1 MKVGQI
7 SNSNLSKGC
16 DPMKRMMAL
25 VLSLVCVLSL
35 VGCGMK
41 NDSRNEVMEEFVG
54 IVINVN
60 ENNTNYIVKVNDIG
74 SSELV
79 IGDVVVVQTD
89 AEAGYKYAVNDCIKV
104 EFNGV
109 VKEVA
114 EISMANKSIPRV
126 FNIEKVG
133 TSENNAE

>member
-1 MKVGQI
+1 MKKLI
-7 SNSNLSKGC
+7 
-16 DPMKRMMAL
+16 AL
-25 VLSLVCVLSL
+25 VLVLVCVLGL
-35 VGCGMK
+35 AGCGLK
-41 NDSRNEVMEEFVG
+41 NDSRNEVMEDFVG
-54 IVINVN
+54 IITSVS
-60 ENNTNYIVKVNDIG
+60 ENNTNYIVKVTDSG
-74 SSELV
+74 SSKLV
-79 IGDVVVVQTD
+79 IGDVVLVQTD
-89 AEAGYKYAVNDCIKV
+89 VEAGYKYAVNDCIKV

>member
-1 MKVGQI
+1 
-7 SNSNLSKGC
+7 
-16 DPMKRMMAL
+16 MMAL